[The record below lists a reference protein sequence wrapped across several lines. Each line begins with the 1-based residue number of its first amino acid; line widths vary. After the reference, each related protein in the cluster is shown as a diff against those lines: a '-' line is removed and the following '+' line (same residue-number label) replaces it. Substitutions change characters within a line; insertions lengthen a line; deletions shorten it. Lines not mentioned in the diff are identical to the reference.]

1 MSLRVKIC
9 GITRR
14 ADAEAALGS
23 GADAIGFV
31 FHPESKR
38 YIDIQAARE
47 ITAGLPPFGLRVGVF
62 VEPTFEAVIEAAKAI
77 HLDTIQLHGSEPP
90 EIADDLRAEGLRVW
104 KAVRVSSLESL
115 KVYEDYPCDALVLD
129 AFDPSRP
136 GGTGQTFDW
145 NLLVGWNPTVPW
157 ILSGGLNAENLGEA
171 LQLLSPCGVDVSS
184 GVESSPGL
192 KDHDLLR
199 AFLQRA
205 KQELVPA

>member
-14 ADAEAALGS
+14 EDAEAALAG

-38 YIDIQAARE
+38 YIDVQAARE

-62 VEPTFEAVIEAAKAI
+62 VEPTFQAVIEAAKAI
-77 HLDTIQLHGSEPP
+77 HLDTIQLHGAEPP
-90 EIADDLRAEGLRVW
+90 EIAEDLRAEGLRVW
-104 KAVRVSSLESL
+104 KAVRVDGRESL
-115 KVYEDYPCDALVLD
+115 RVYEDYPCDALVLD
-129 AFDPSRP
+129 AFDPARP

-145 NLLVGWNPTVPW
+145 GVVAGWNPPVPW
-157 ILSGGLNAENLGEA
+157 ILSGGLTVDNLGEA
-171 LQLLSPCGVDVSS
+171 LQILTPCGVDVSS
-184 GVESSPGL
+184 GVESSPGV
-192 KDHDLLR
+192 KDHDLVR